1 MLFCFAVNSKNTGT
15 GMTITVLNYGKYID
29 ESVLDSF
36 EEETGLTVKY
46 EEYEDPEEMYTKY
59 KSGAIDY
66 DIICTSDYIIEK
78 LISEGEVLPM
88 DYDNMPN
95 YQNVEPEIIDMS
107 ASFDP
112 KHKYT
117 VPYFYGNPWYPV

>member
-1 MLFCFAVNSKNTGT
+1 
-15 GMTITVLNYGKYID
+15 
-29 ESVLDSF
+29 
-36 EEETGLTVKY
+36 
-46 EEYEDPEEMYTKY
+46 MYTKY

-66 DIICTSDYIIEK
+66 DVICTSDYIIEK

-117 VPYFYGNPWYPV
+117 VPYFYGTLGILYNKKLADKNDLSSWDCKLRSFLSASFLLYRKPRVP